1 MRRICIT
8 FNSGP
13 ASRSV
18 VWFTQ
23 THHEEELLLR
33 AQRYRFVSTHMAPL
47 IGALAL
53 AGVSSVAFA
62 GEVKVGAKPLET
74 DDNGKITGAARKA
87 AVTKLEN
94 LPGEDL
100 WQAHLWAS
108 LDGGAPG
115 PLYIE
120 FYDRFDGK
128 RFKVWHHEESGYSGG
143 KYLSVS
149 LDLDGNIGFNKDHTY
164 EIQIVQL
171 NAKGKDVR
179 LAGGGKV
186 TLVRT
191 AKEAE
196 PEQEDD
202 ENGEDTGSAED
213 LSEQDA
219 LDSLGGG
226 NDDSNG
232 DGEPPEVKS
241 GDKKGCQV
249 GAPAGFSGLIVLVL
263 LGAALGRER
272 R

>member
-1 MRRICIT
+1 M
-8 FNSGP
+8 
-13 ASRSV
+13 
-18 VWFTQ
+18 VWSKQ
-23 THHEEELLLR
+23 PQHEEELLLR
-33 AQRYRFVSTHMAPL
+33 AQRYRFVSTHMAPML
-47 IGALAL
+47 AALAI
-53 AGVSSVAFA
+53 AGASAVVFA
-62 GEVKVGAKPLET
+62 GEIKVGAKPLET

-171 NAKGKDVR
+171 SAKGKDVR

-186 TLVRT
+186 KLVRT
-191 AKEAE
+191 AKEPE
-196 PEQEDD
+196 PEPEPEDDD
-202 ENGEDTGSAED
+202 ENGEDTGEAED

-226 NDDSNG
+226 NGDGNG

-249 GAPAGFSGLIVLVL
+249 GAPAGFSGLMVLL
-263 LGAALGRER
+263 ALGAALGRER